1 MTALK
6 TDTHNIEPITVKE
19 TDTYFSQRQETTDFL
34 TADKMLTFLQRHSPL
49 QVKTNY
55 ENNCFGLLPHSHV
68 RISVRT

>member
-19 TDTYFSQRQETTDFL
+19 TGTYFSQREETTDFL
-34 TADKMLTFLQRHSPL
+34 TGHKMLTFLQRHSPL
-49 QVKTNY
+49 QMKTNC

-68 RISVRT
+68 RILVRT